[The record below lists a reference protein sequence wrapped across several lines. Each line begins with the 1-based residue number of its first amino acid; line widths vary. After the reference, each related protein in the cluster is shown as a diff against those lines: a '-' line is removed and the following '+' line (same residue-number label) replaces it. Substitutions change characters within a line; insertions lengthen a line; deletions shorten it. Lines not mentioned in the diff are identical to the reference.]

1 MRLARTVHLA
11 TLLLLAA
18 GCGKNGKTA
27 SGYRDTIPLPADTM
41 ITRMASVG
49 SYGGR
54 FVIGE
59 TTGPKTFNAMI
70 ANETSSTDVTNR
82 MFAALTNFDNITQQD
97 TPAIAKSWEISPD
110 GMTGTFHLRHGAR
123 FSDGHPISA
132 DDILFSFSVAL
143 DSIVH
148 PSVQDLLIQNG
159 KKWQIS
165 APDSY
170 TIVIHTPQPS
180 ALLVSIAGSVPV
192 MPKHVLEAPFKSG
205 SFQAMYSVST
215 APDSIVTS
223 GPWRVKEQ
231 VAGEKTV
238 LSRNPYWF
246 GVDAAGHRLPYL
258 DELVYLIVPDQDALD
273 LKFRSGELDGLD
285 NPKPENYRFYADNQQ
300 KMNFTLHDLG
310 PRMSTNFFWFNLNKV
325 RKQVPGKKVGQIY
338 VAPEK
343 YAWFNNPTF
352 RKAVSMAID
361 RQSMIPSIFFGDAV
375 KNWSQMTA
383 GNKVWFDSTLVH
395 YDYDPDQAKQL
406 LASLG
411 WKDKNG
417 DGFLEDA
424 QGHTIG
430 FSLKT
435 NSDNKIRVGMGNF
448 IKDDLAKV
456 GIKVTLVPLD
466 FNTLITTLRETFDYD
481 AMLLGLESATPPDP
495 GMGGNVWRSSGRTHY
510 WNETQPKPET
520 PQEAR
525 IDHLMDV
532 ISSSN
537 DMATRKAAWHEIANT
552 VNEQCWIE
560 WLPTIVLKL
569 PVSNRF
575 GNVEPS
581 VIPHRLIWNI
591 DRVYVKHPA

>member
-1 MRLARTVHLA
+1 MLLIGCALALV
-11 TLLLLAA
+11 
-18 GCGKNGKTA
+18 GCGRGGGAT
-27 SGYRDTIPLPADTM
+27 SGHHDPIPLPADTM
-41 ITRMASVG
+41 VVRMASVG
-49 SYGGR
+49 RYGGR

-59 TTGPKTFNAMI
+59 TNGPKTFNALT

-82 MFAALTNFDNITQQD
+82 LFAALTDFDNTTQRD
-97 TPAIAKSWEISPD
+97 VPALAKSWEISPD

-123 FSDGHPISA
+123 FSDGYPILA
-132 DDILFSFSVAL
+132 DDVLFSYAVAL
-143 DSIVH
+143 DSVVH
-148 PSVQDLLIQNG
+148 PSVQDLMTQNG
-159 KKWQIS
+159 KQWQIS

-170 TIVIHTPQPS
+170 TVVIHTPQPS
-180 ALLVSIAGSVPV
+180 ALLVSIVGSVPV
-192 MPKHVLEAPFKSG
+192 LPKHVLELPFESG
-205 SFQAMYSVST
+205 SFQSMYSVST
-215 APDSIVTS
+215 APDNIVTS
-223 GPWRVKEQ
+223 GPWRVKEY

-238 LSRNPYWF
+238 LSRNPYWC

-285 NPKPENYRFYADNQQ
+285 NPKPENYRFYADNQK
-300 KMNFTLHDLG
+300 KMNFTLHELG

-325 RKQVPGKKVGQIY
+325 RKQVTGKKVGQIY
-338 VAPEK
+338 VDPVK

-361 RQSMIPSIFFGDAV
+361 RQAMIASIFFGDAV
-375 KNWSQMTA
+375 KNWTHLTA
-383 GNKVWFDSTLVH
+383 GNRVWYDSTIVH
-395 YDYDPDQAKQL
+395 YDYDPEQSKQL

-411 WKDKNG
+411 WRDTNG

-424 QGHTIG
+424 QGHPIAFT
-430 FSLKT
+430 LKT
-435 NSDNKIRVGMGNF
+435 NSDNHIRVAMGNF

-466 FNTLITTLRETFDYD
+466 FNSLVTTLRETFDYE
-481 AMLLGLESATPPDP
+481 AMLIGLDTPTPPDP
-495 GMGGNVWRSSGRTHY
+495 AMSANLWRSSGRTHM
-510 WNETQPKPET
+510 WNATQPKPET

-525 IDHLMDV
+525 IDQLMDV
-532 ISSSN
+532 IGSSTN
-537 DMATRKAAWHEIANT
+537 LPARKAAYHEIAT
-552 VNEQCWIE
+552 LANEQCWIE

-581 VIPHRLIWNI
+581 VIPHRLLWNI
-591 DRVYVKHPA
+591 DRVYVRSGSAGS